1 MKFFLIVLT
10 ILFNLNGYAAQLGK
24 ITVKSTQD
32 SLFDAEIILTLDKE
46 DDIKKM
52 IPSIAS
58 REIYSLQGMQR
69 QKIHSDI
76 KINLSKVEP
85 NKALIFLKSSVPAK
99 ESFIDLLVQIESPK
113 GKILKEYTVL
123 LDPPLPKS
131 KDLPK
136 SQIVK
141 KDNTNKKETEK
152 KIQVRNTKVLIT
164 KAGKT
169 LFQIARENGIP
180 GITTEQYAVAIFQL
194 NPEAFA
200 KKNINGLNK
209 GKKIKLPTKKY
220 FTKLSHLKAR
230 KILKEQNEKWN
241 KKAVNKP
248 TKKIIT
254 QQKVSDKN
262 NQNEIK
268 RLKIELSK
276 LKDELKKQKSLTEQI
291 KSTQKAEIS
300 VKKQI
305 EEKVSLDDSTNTNT
319 NKSNEISVK
328 SNKNQN
334 ESDDKNEDKDF
345 ISSIAIETETVIEEV
360 MINDVNTNESQSRS
374 GLIYFLLALFA
385 ILGGLLVY
393 LSKKRA
399 KLNTTIDSVLPRTSV
414 DEYIYRKKIEQ
425 EFRIK

>member
-169 LFQIARENGIP
+169 LFQIARENGTVSLMLLAIQGLIETNLVDWVSSMTYQAASGAGAQNMKELVTQMGEIHASVANRIEKPNFSALELDRDVQKKINSSSLSTDNFGGPLAGSLIP
-180 GITTEQYAVAIFQL
+180 WIDQDLDNGRSKEEWKGQAETNKILALDFDSIKVDGICVRIGTMRSHSQALTIKL
-194 NPEAFA
+194 
-200 KKNINGLNK
+200 KKNIDLDSVVNLLSNGNK
-209 GKKIKLPTKKY
+209 WIKLVD
-220 FTKLSHLKAR
+220 
-230 KILKEQNEKWN
+230 NN
-241 KKAVNKP
+241 KK
-248 TKKIIT
+248 
-254 QQKVSDKN
+254 D
-262 NQNEIK
+262 
-268 RLKIELSK
+268 
-276 LKDELKKQKSLTEQI
+276 
-291 KSTQKAEIS
+291 
-300 VKKQI
+300 
-305 EEKVSLDDSTNTNT
+305 
-319 NKSNEISVK
+319 
-328 SNKNQN
+328 
-334 ESDDKNEDKDF
+334 
-345 ISSIAIETETVIEEV
+345 SIAHLTPAAVSGKLDIAIGRVRMLDLEENIISAFTVGDQLLWGAAEPLRRMLNIL
-360 MINDVNTNESQSRS
+360 INKES
-374 GLIYFLLALFA
+374 
-385 ILGGLLVY
+385 
-393 LSKKRA
+393 
-399 KLNTTIDSVLPRTSV
+399 
-414 DEYIYRKKIEQ
+414 
-425 EFRIK
+425 

>member
-152 KIQVRNTKVLIT
+152 KIQVRNTKILIT

-230 KILKEQNEKWN
+230 KILKEQNVKWN

-248 TKKIIT
+248 TKKIVT

-305 EEKVSLDDSTNTNT
+305 KEKVSLDDSTNT

-360 MINDVNTNESQSRS
+360 MIDDVNTNESQSRS
-374 GLIYFLLALFA
+374 GLIYLLLALFS

>member
-230 KILKEQNEKWN
+230 KILKEQNVKWN

-276 LKDELKKQKSLTEQI
+276 LKKELKKQKSLTEEI
-291 KSTQKAEIS
+291 KSTQKDEIS

-305 EEKVSLDDSTNTNT
+305 KEKVSLDDSTNT

-360 MINDVNTNESQSRS
+360 MIDDVNTNESQSRS
-374 GLIYFLLALFA
+374 GLIYLLLALFA